1 MHKTASSSQSVKY
14 KKALA
19 FAKRAHQGQK
29 RTSGEPYYT
38 HPLAVANILKTIHA
52 DEDTLV
58 AALLHDAVE
67 DTEITNDE
75 IKKAFGPI
83 VAKLV
88 EGVTK
93 VEKLENQ
100 MDKQERNMH
109 SIRKLFRTMG
119 KDIRVIF
126 IKLADRLHNM
136 QTIGAVSLEKKQR
149 IARETQDIYC
159 PIADLLGIRVW
170 YEELSDM
177 CFQALEPEKYDLMI
191 HKRDAMLKAQGK
203 QLKLWAASLKK
214 FLNTTPFKTADIALV
229 PRHMAGVY
237 EWARGEEDMLNHI
250 ETFFHVQITI
260 SDKLDCY
267 SCMGHIHQF
276 TPPIPHFI
284 DDYIASPKVNGYR
297 ALHTTGISMAGNPI
311 KIVVQNQSMHQQSL
325 RGFAMIYEQKKISEH
340 ALRLPEWV
348 ENLTSLEKDERD
360 LYAFFSVLQTEI
372 FGERCRVYVRGQKKK
387 YFDVPAHS
395 SMLDLAYYV
404 SPKTAAHLNGGT
416 INKKY
421 ATNKDIVKDG
431 DVVEFTTDASVQRNA
446 WELRYL
452 RSSLAQKHMITSLS
466 TLPEA
471 EKRRMGMDMMMQT
484 IHITMDP
491 FFGIKWQDSIRKR
504 LDADDDVIADIGAG
518 IVNPFLFLE
527 EHSVP
532 EDFFLLDPLC
542 FHAEAHLNK
551 VRYVLQT
558 TIDELRNGDIIGVQ
572 VGPDVVDV
580 MSKKMLDAKKRY
592 NKEFIALELNEGL
605 SAYPLYFGLRFTCV
619 PGADPLEGIASLQSL
634 LDTPVTLLQFATTSV
649 TLGFHTDRLR
659 TVQMA
664 YEHLCT
670 LPYIEQILRI
680 TPS

>member
-1 MHKTASSSQSVKY
+1 MAKITSSSQGSAYQKALNFA
-14 KKALA
+14 KKAH
-19 FAKRAHQGQK
+19 KGQI
-29 RTSGEPYYT
+29 RTSGEPFYK
-38 HPLAVANILKTIHA
+38 HPLAVATILRSIHA
-52 DEDTLV
+52 DEETLV

-67 DTEITNDE
+67 DTHLTNED
-75 IKKAFGPI
+75 IKRSFGPV

-100 MDKQERNMH
+100 MDKQERNMQ

-136 QTIGAVSLEKKQR
+136 QTIDAVPLEKKLR

-159 PIADLLGIRVW
+159 PVADLLGIRPW
-170 YEELSDM
+170 FEELSDI
-177 CFQALEPEKYDLMI
+177 CFRVLEPEKYDLMV
-191 HKRDAMLKAQGK
+191 HKRRDVIAKEER
-203 QLKLWAASLKK
+203 QLKLWTASLKK
-214 FLNTTPFKTADIALV
+214 HLQTTPFRTAEIHLV
-229 PRHMAGVY
+229 PRHLSGVY
-237 EWARGEEDMLNHI
+237 EWARDEEEMLNHV
-250 ETFFHVQITI
+250 ESFFHIQITI
-260 SDKLDCY
+260 SDKMDCY
-267 SCMGHIHQF
+267 GCLGLIHQF

-297 ALHTTGISMAGNPI
+297 ALHTTGISMSGNPI
-311 KIVVQNQSMHQQSL
+311 SIVIQNQSMYLQSQ
-325 RGFAMIYEQKKISEH
+325 RGFALVYEEKNLSDRVLE
-340 ALRLPEWV
+340 LPEWV

-360 LYAFFSVLQTEI
+360 LYAFFTVLQTEI
-372 FGERCRVYVRGQKKK
+372 FGERCRVFVRGHRKK

-395 SMLDLAYYV
+395 SLLDLAYYV
-404 SPKTAAHLNGGT
+404 HPKTAAHLNGGT
-416 INKKY
+416 INKKRV
-421 ATNKDIVKDG
+421 TNKHAIKDG
-431 DVVEFTTDASVQRNA
+431 DMVEFTTDPSVERNA

-452 RSSLAQKHMITSLS
+452 RSSLAQKHMIASLS
-466 TLPEA
+466 GLPE
-471 EKRRMGMDMMMQT
+471 EERRRMGMDVMMQA
-484 IHITMDP
+484 IQITMDP
-491 FFGIKWQDSIRKR
+491 FFGIKWQNAIRAR
-504 LDADDDVIADIGAG
+504 LDAESSVIADIGAG

-542 FHAEAHLNK
+542 FHADAHLKN

-558 TIDELRNGDIIGVQ
+558 TIEELRSGDIIGIQ

-580 MSKKMLDAKKRY
+580 LSKKMLDAKKRY
-592 NKEFIALELNEGL
+592 NKEFIPLKLNPELT
-605 SAYPLYFGLRFTCV
+605 AYPLYFALRFTC
-619 PGADPLEGIASLQSL
+619 PNGTDPLEGIAGLQSL
-634 LDTPVTLLQFATTSV
+634 LDTPVSLLQFASTSV

-659 TVQMA
+659 TVQIA

-680 TPS
+680 TPT